1 MKAWPLL
8 LLLAAAYWIKK
19 ELGFNSGEEFSSE
32 LNAASQELL
41 DFAVIVF
48 FIALLWFFFSLL
60 RRKKTSN
67 QQSPRTAH
75 LVVTKREAP
84 SSKAEKKQ

>member
-1 MKAWPLL
+1 MFKKMKAWPLL

-60 RRKKTSN
+60 RRKKN
-67 QQSPRTAH
+67 KQSA
-75 LVVTKREAP
+75 KSKD
-84 SSKAEKKQ
+84 SSPGSYEERSTFK